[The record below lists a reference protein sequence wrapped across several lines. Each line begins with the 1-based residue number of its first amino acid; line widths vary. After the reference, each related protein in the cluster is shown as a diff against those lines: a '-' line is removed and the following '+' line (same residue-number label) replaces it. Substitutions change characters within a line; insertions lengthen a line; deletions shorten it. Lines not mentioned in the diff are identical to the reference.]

1 MRPSF
6 YAEKVDTFNFN
17 KSLSLLKK
25 TLAGFFLLFLICAC
39 AREPLSLHAEFT
51 PLGIEVSGLPARTSL
66 ALYNEAGRLILSYPP
81 LAGPDALLVFPWEP
95 GKTYVLVARGKR
107 LALKAPKRRPLAT
120 VAVMAPLG
128 APEKRFLLFPDDTLK
143 EKFLVSSKDSCAE
156 IGLLVTAY
164 HPRLSLKIAEDKAT
178 LSQGERRLFR
188 KRLCFEGKKSI
199 TLLLEAKKA
208 RAVFSFTRKYVPLKG
223 KIDLLSWHLPTDE
236 SGLSLRYRREGL
248 IVLPNPLFQDLAYR
262 LGIKEKGY
270 SRYLPYAYQ
279 TIVIKNK
286 SPIPVNLLLK
296 AEFLDPR
303 TGKRALGFYPP
314 AYGGGH
320 VKEPVAFAYLPPH
333 GTAQVVLPIY
343 GEAKPG
349 EYLFRLKVYPLGEEE
364 PVLVKERLV
373 GVTQGKPWLA
383 ASLLVIM
390 ACGLLFSLYVILGHR
405 RLLKGFSMRELSL
418 IALAG
423 AVAFGLDFLGG
434 TISNILYALLGPFNV
449 LVGGLITEIIHYAV
463 FVAVFLLV
471 PKPGFATLTALIH
484 YLMGVVLYGG
494 MRATDPF
501 FLGARV
507 LTTEALLFGFGC
519 YKKPQSLRTVFAL
532 SVADALQTFSS
543 LVLHM
548 TFYRLFFPDWYL
560 MLSIGIKG
568 FLYTLFGAAL
578 GLKVGGYLKE
588 LER

>member
-1 MRPSF
+1 MRSNA
-6 YAEKVDTFNFN
+6 YAESIDTSAKPLF
-17 KSLSLLKK
+17 LLKK
-25 TLAGFFLLFLICAC
+25 TLAGFFFLFLICAC
-39 AREPLSLHAEFT
+39 ARDPVSFRARFT
-51 PLGIEVSGLPARTSL
+51 PLGLEVSGLPPRTTL

-81 LAGPDALLVFPWEP
+81 LAGPDALLVFPWKP
-95 GKTYVLVARGKR
+95 GKTYVLEARGNR
-107 LALKAPKRRPLAT
+107 LSLKAPATKPFAT
-120 VAVMAPLG
+120 VSVMAPLG
-128 APEKRFLLFPDDTLK
+128 APERRFLLFPDKTLR
-143 EKFLVSSKDSCAE
+143 EKFLVSSKDPCAE

-164 HPRLSLKIAEDKAT
+164 HPGLSLKIADEEDR
-178 LSQGERRLFR
+178 LGEGERRLFR
-188 KRLCFEGKKSI
+188 KRLCFEGEKPI
-199 TLLLEAKKA
+199 TLLLETKKA
-208 RAVFSFTRKYVPLKG
+208 RVFFSFTRKYVSLKG
-223 KIDLLSWHLPTDE
+223 KIEIVAWHLPTDE

-248 IVLPNPLFQDLAYR
+248 IVLPNLLFQDLAYR

-279 TIVIKNK
+279 TLVLKNK

-303 TGKRALGFYPP
+303 TGKSALGFYPP
-314 AYGGGH
+314 AYGDGH
-320 VKEPVAFAYLPPH
+320 VKEPVAFAYLAPY
-333 GTAQVVLPIY
+333 GTAKVVLPIY

-349 EYLFRLKVYPLGEEE
+349 EYLFRIKVYPLGEKD
-364 PVLVKERLV
+364 PVLVEERLV

-418 IALAG
+418 MALAG

-463 FVAVFLLV
+463 FTAIFVLV

-501 FLGARV
+501 FLGAKV
-507 LTTEALLFGFGC
+507 LVLEAALFLFLC
-519 YKKPQSLRTVFAL
+519 YKKPQGLRTVIAL
-532 SVADALQTFSS
+532 SVADAVQTFSS

-560 MLSIGIKG
+560 VLSIGIKG

-578 GLKVGGYLKE
+578 GLKIGGYLKE